1 MIDFDAVQA
10 ALEKL
15 QPTVNASEAHGMLC
29 GLMLDNSDMATWLKH
44 VLDDLPDAGD
54 VLAAEQLKL
63 LKQLFEQ
70 SREQL
75 NNADMSF
82 ELLLPEEGEDF
93 GVRLLAL
100 AEWCQGFLYAAGI
113 IGLGK
118 SREIDELSQEC
129 LSDLLEISKLD
140 HRQNRDEAAEQQYI
154 EIVEHVRMST
164 VMLNESVNP
173 VMASPALQ

>member
-1 MIDFDAVQA
+1 MLDFDAVQA

-15 QPTVNASEAHGMLC
+15 NCNVNASEAHGTLC
-29 GLMLDNSDMATWLKH
+29 GLLLENSDMATWLKH
-44 VLDDLPDAGD
+44 TLDDLPDAAD
-54 VLAAEQLKL
+54 VLATEQLRL

-75 NNADMSF
+75 NNVDMSF
-82 ELLLPEEGEDF
+82 ELLLPEESDDF

-100 AEWCQGFLYAAGI
+100 SEWCQGFLYSTGI

-118 SREIDELSQEC
+118 ARKIDELSQEC

-140 HRQNRDEAAEQQYI
+140 HRQDGDDDAEKQYI

-164 VMLNESVNP
+164 LMLNESVNP